1 MACKLSTS
9 EHVVQLKEK
18 QAIKDSKS
26 VVIQST
32 KVHVQR
38 CSVMCVPGCI
48 YMHMYIRACNYICL
62 LINESACII
71 IHVRS
76 TCI

>member
-38 CSVMCVPGCI
+38 CSPWHVMCVPGAYTCTCI
-48 YMHMYIRACNYICL
+48 YVHV
-62 LINESACII
+62 II
-71 IHVRS
+71 SV
-76 TCI
+76 C